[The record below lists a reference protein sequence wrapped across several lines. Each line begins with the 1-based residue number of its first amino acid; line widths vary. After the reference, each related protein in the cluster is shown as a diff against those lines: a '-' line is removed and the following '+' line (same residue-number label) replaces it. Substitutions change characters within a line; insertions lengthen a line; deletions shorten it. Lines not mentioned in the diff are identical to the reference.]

1 MKYYKKNL
9 VHNYNIDSDNF
20 YQLPRTT
27 KEHRRIKLVKD
38 ILDEENLNRTQLNL
52 IYKEY
57 NLLGQL
63 NQEFISNK
71 SNFDLIS
78 GFKTLFEILFF
89 ILLLLTPLF
98 FNIYKIISPG
108 IDNINLYGITI
119 SSFGFRDLQ
128 TLLWVINSK
137 LLMIIPVTLW
147 FFTSRY
153 WWKYFLLIPFSI
165 SVFQLIE
172 MFKDSSK
179 MDGEE
184 IYVIFPLV
192 VLITGIMVF
201 LTGRVRRYVMLL
213 EFYYKMEQKINKS
226 ILSLSMDKGDERSD
240 LKKELTEL
248 IKEHKKYPPEE
259 YLRRLKAIKGRLEEL
274 KEQEY

>member
-1 MKYYKKNL
+1 
-9 VHNYNIDSDNF
+9 
-20 YQLPRTT
+20 
-27 KEHRRIKLVKD
+27 
-38 ILDEENLNRTQLNL
+38 
-52 IYKEY
+52 
-57 NLLGQL
+57 
-63 NQEFISNK
+63 
-71 SNFDLIS
+71 
-78 GFKTLFEILFF
+78 
-89 ILLLLTPLF
+89 
-98 FNIYKIISPG
+98 
-108 IDNINLYGITI
+108 
-119 SSFGFRDLQ
+119 
-128 TLLWVINSK
+128 
-137 LLMIIPVTLW
+137 MIIPVTLW